1 LNSRNDAPVQA
12 GSENILKHTRESLV
26 RNRRAG
32 FHFLD
37 NFLGLS
43 FDTHVDAVS
52 HASMALGEHCTDANG
67 DVVFPALCVLADM
80 ALGRTVY
87 AVVDRRNRLATINLQ
102 LQFTGVRPRGHLD
115 AQSTFRTFS
124 RGGLS
129 SQGLTSLSL
138 RSGNE
143 EVCFGS
149 GSFIVLEPPPGFGT
163 KPRPEEVDVP
173 ESDLRGGDLSPVESA
188 ILDDARAALAHSR
201 ESGEPFFP
209 TFLGIKA
216 TRNSLGAICTVKNTP
231 QLANRVGHVQGGI
244 LLGIAEI
251 AARAALPPGWLL
263 QGITACYVR
272 PGNDT
277 TLTAQA
283 QIVHLGKL
291 TAAVRTVISDT
302 SGRAVLETLVSYVA
316 GESAHS

>member
-1 LNSRNDAPVQA
+1 LNVDSRNDAPVLA
-12 GSENILKHTRESLV
+12 GSENILTRTRESLV

-37 NFLGLS
+37 NFLGLT

-52 HASMALGEHCTDANG
+52 HASMAVGEHCTDADG

-87 AVVDRRNRLATINLQ
+87 AVVDRRHRLATISLQ
-102 LQFTGVRPRGHLD
+102 LQFSGVRPRGHLD
-115 AQSTFRTFS
+115 AQATFRGFS
-124 RGGLS
+124 QGGLS
-129 SQGLTSLSL
+129 RQGLTSLSL
-138 RSGNE
+138 FSGNE
-143 EVCFGS
+143 EVCFGG

-163 KPRPEEVDVP
+163 KPRPEDVDVP
-173 ESDLRGGDLSPVESA
+173 DADLLGAELTPVESA
-188 ILDDARAALAHSR
+188 ILNDARAALEHAKL
-201 ESGEPFFP
+201 SGEPFFP
-209 TFLGIKA
+209 AFLGINA
-216 TRNSLGAICTVKNTP
+216 TRNSLGAICTVQNTP

-251 AARAALPPGWLL
+251 AARTALPAGWLL

-277 TLTAQA
+277 TLTALA
-283 QIVHLGKL
+283 QIVHLGKR
-291 TAAVRTVISDT
+291 TAAVRSVISDT
-302 SGRAVLETLVSYVA
+302 SGRPVLETLVSYVA
-316 GESAHS
+316 GA